1 MTAPVST
8 KPNVAKGDKQPLRPL
23 PFTAGVQPSEYQTY
37 DETRTLGS
45 STVTM
50 PTYTIEPTG
59 FLEHIYILVETTG
72 SPNAGAANVTFSQN
86 GPFNVLDNIELKD
99 AGPVGSLIGGAQF
112 NGWDLAMA
120 NKYGGYAHNDDPRS
134 GPQFLATTGTSS
146 AGGAFRFVLRLPI
159 ELVKRDGV
167 GALVNKSSSTTYKLY
182 LRLSDSAAPYG
193 TPPSAA
199 HTVRVRVIPESYWD
213 PDDTD
218 RLLGRTLTQVPPL
231 SGTTQFWT
239 KGETQMGSGS
249 VSPMLSTGL
258 GNLIRNYIFI
268 LVDTN
273 LSRTQGES
281 DFPDP
286 FVLKFEANEITNRLK
301 RYWRWKIASAFGYGA
316 AGQANEAQ
324 GGQDNGVFPLWFN
337 QDFGHKPGAET
348 RRQYLRTSPDS
359 RLQVQAT
366 IGGSGAHTLYTLVN
380 HVAPAG
386 DPATLIV

>member
-1 MTAPVST
+1 MTAQMGT
-8 KPNVAKGDKQPLRPL
+8 KAPQQKGDKQPLRAL
-23 PFTAGVQPSEYQTY
+23 PFAAGVQPSEFQSY
-37 DETRTLGS
+37 DETRTLLGNNI
-45 STVTM
+45 TL

-59 FLEHIYILVETTG
+59 FLENIYILVETTG
-72 SPNAGAANVTFSQN
+72 TPNAGAANVTFSQN

-112 NGWDLAMA
+112 NGWDLGMA
-120 NKYGGYAHNDDPRS
+120 NKYGGYSHQDDPRT
-134 GPQFLATTGTSS
+134 GPNFLATTGTST
-146 AGGAFRFVLRLPI
+146 AGGAFRFILRLPI
-159 ELVKRDGV
+159 ELVKRDAV

-182 LRLSDSAAPYG
+182 LRLSDSATPYG

-213 PDDTD
+213 PDETD
-218 RLLGRTLTQVPPL
+218 RLLGRALTQLPPL

-239 KGETQMGSGS
+239 KGETPMGSGA

-258 GNLIRNYIFI
+258 GNLIRNIVFI
-268 LVDTN
+268 LVDSN

-286 FVLKFEANEITNRLK
+286 FVLKFEANEIVNRLK
-301 RYWRWKIASAFGYGA
+301 RHWRYKIANAYGYGHTGA
-316 AGQANEAQ
+316 AEAV
-324 GGQDNGVFPLWFN
+324 GGQDNGVFPLWFTD
-337 QDFGHKPGAET
+337 DFGLKPGAET
-348 RRQYLRTSPDS
+348 RRRYLRTSPDT
-359 RLQVQAT
+359 RLQLQAT
-366 IGGSGAHTLYTLVN
+366 IGGTGAHTLYTLVN